1 MSTQAESHSHHSLTA
16 HSNYSSSSCL
26 RASAKFVE
34 RKGSGVVRVQTL
46 LEILLELFWGVLRPL
61 KNSETI
67 PEFCR
72 GELNAPAPLTEYN
85 GLDLVVRRFLAVN
98 LQGRSLLSQSVT
110 FLDESIDLTRVL
122 INHGARVWP
131 DSGLTNPTSVAE
143 IIQDKEQSAF
153 TWFLRAVINQRGL
166 ENSSQTLD
174 CLCHEMGRDPD
185 RMKCHVQR
193 VMLR

>member
-1 MSTQAESHSHHSLTA
+1 MA
-16 HSNYSSSSCL
+16 
-26 RASAKFVE
+26 
-34 RKGSGVVRVQTL
+34 
-46 LEILLELFWGVLRPL
+46 ID
-61 KNSETI
+61 I
-67 PEFCR
+67 
-72 GELNAPAPLTEYN
+72 
-85 GLDLVVRRFLAVN
+85 DLVTNVIHDISGLVVTRFLPVN

-110 FLDESIDLTRVL
+110 FLDESIDLTRIL

-131 DSGLTNPTSVAE
+131 DSALSKPTSVAE

-166 ENSSQTLD
+166 DNSSQTLD

-185 RMKCHVQR
+185 RMKRHVQR